1 MTRNA
6 RKRPFP
12 RFVLASGARHGYF
25 ACHALPTRNCCWAVG
40 INNPDPCLIFPGRV
54 FLVVSARPVER
65 FAGGV
70 VEGYFLRMPSRG
82 AGNPAEERN
91 DGDRGVVPKHKVPVL
106 NRLETLPWAL
116 VPRRIFHSAKAVPLV
131 A

>member
-1 MTRNA
+1 
-6 RKRPFP
+6 
-12 RFVLASGARHGYF
+12 VL
-25 ACHALPTRNCCWAVG
+25 VQ
-40 INNPDPCLIFPGRV
+40 
-54 FLVVSARPVER
+54 VVLDV

-70 VEGYFLRMPSRG
+70 VEGYFLRMAVARG
-82 AGNPAEERN
+82 RKPAEERN

-106 NRLETLPWAL
+106 NRLKTLPWAL